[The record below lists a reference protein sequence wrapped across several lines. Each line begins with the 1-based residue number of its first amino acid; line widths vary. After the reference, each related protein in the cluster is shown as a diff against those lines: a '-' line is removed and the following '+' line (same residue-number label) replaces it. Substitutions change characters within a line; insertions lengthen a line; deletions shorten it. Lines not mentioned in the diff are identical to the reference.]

1 MRRVMLEV
9 MRDVMSNR
17 NWIILALLAVTM
29 AAVAQ
34 QPASAPQNP
43 QPVAA
48 AQPGQTAAQ
57 PSAAPSGQAQSDQS
71 QSPQGQANL
80 APPTTMDQVVD
91 RVIMREKELI
101 KFLSP
106 RTPIVETYLQNLT
119 QDPQLGP
126 IPQDDHYFLGR
137 MDLSDSIDRSDYLQ
151 EKVKGEG
158 EGMEKR
164 LLGGITKR
172 FKFQYQPLGFSWMIF
187 ADRNE
192 FDRQRI
198 GSLMTGVV

>member
-1 MRRVMLEV
+1 
-9 MRDVMSNR
+9 MSNR

-29 AAVAQ
+29 TAVAQ

-48 AQPGQTAAQ
+48 AQPGPTAAQ
-57 PSAAPSGQAQSDQS
+57 PSAAPSGQAPSDPS
-71 QSPQGQANL
+71 QSPQAQANL

-91 RVIMREKELI
+91 RVILREKELI

-106 RTPIVETYLQNLT
+106 HTPIVETYLQNLM

-137 MDLSDSIDRSDYLQ
+137 MDLSESIDRSDYLQ
-151 EKVKGEG
+151 DKVKGEG

-164 LLGGITKR
+164 LLGGLTKR

-192 FDRQRI
+192 FDRQQ
-198 GSLMTGVV
+198 